1 MKKFLTKIKTVL
13 TTLWIAI
20 ISFSS
25 KVMGQVIEITEKRID
40 WGRETQ
46 VQYLYWVPSTRRY
59 YGPSPSTPILNGI
72 KLALTAAILII
83 WIINLIRIIRTDDKD
98 LKKKRIKNTIIIIA
112 ILAAILAITFII
124 SARLLKK

>member
-1 MKKFLTKIKTVL
+1 MKKLFTKIKL
-13 TTLWIAI
+13 GLATLWIAI

-25 KVMGQVIEITEKRID
+25 KVMGKLSTWRTVWDSQRNEPIYDKS
-40 WGRETQ
+40 
-46 VQYLYWVPSTRRY
+46 VQAAYWVPNPTNHIN
-59 YGPSPSTPILNGI
+59 PILNAI
-72 KLALTAAILII
+72 QRLTAIAILII

>member
-46 VQYLYWVPSTRRY
+46 VQDLYWVPSTRRY

>member
-1 MKKFLTKIKTVL
+1 MKKLLTKIKL
-13 TTLWIAI
+13 GFSTLWIAI

-25 KVMGQVIEITEKRID
+25 KVMGKLSTWRTVWDSQRNEPIYDKS
-40 WGRETQ
+40 
-46 VQYLYWVPSTRRY
+46 VQAAYWVPNPTNY
-59 YGPSPSTPILNGI
+59 INPILNAF
-72 KLALTAAILII
+72 KWALTVAILII

-124 SARLLKK
+124 SSRLLKK